1 MNGSPTRKRV
11 LELGC
16 GRTKTPGAIGV
27 DFNFAATAADVIADL
42 NFPMPFPDNT
52 FDEVRAVH
60 LIEHVHDVM
69 KTVAE
74 MHRLCRPGGSIYVVT
89 PHYSDFSSWCDPTH
103 RWHLNSFSFR
113 YFGPIHKERHWYT
126 HLELRERNLHVEMA
140 RVWKYLGL
148 QWLVNRFV
156 WFRRF
161 WEMYLCFVFRGK
173 QMEFTFDVVK

>member
-42 NFPMPFPDNT
+42 NSPLPFPDNT
-52 FDEVRAVH
+52 FDEVRAVQV
-60 LIEHVHDVM
+60 IEHVADIA
-69 KTVAE
+69 KTMSE
-74 MHRLCRPGGSIYVVT
+74 IHRVTRPGGCLYLVT
-89 PHYSDFSSWCDPTH
+89 PHYSDYSSWCDPTH
-103 RWHLNSFSFR
+103 RWHLNSFSFF
-113 YFGPIHKERHWYT
+113 YFSSLHGERIWYSRQEFRQRT
-126 HLELRERNLHVEMA
+126 LHVEMA
-140 RVWKYLGL
+140 RPWKWLGV
-148 QWLVNRFV
+148 QWLVNRFL

-173 QMEFTFDVVK
+173 QMEFTLDVVK